1 MPARKGRTCFVPF
14 CKGGYKSST
23 EKVSLFRAPSDPVRL
38 QEWARNIKRDD
49 KALDS
54 TCVVCSRHFD
64 ERYVQRTF
72 KHMVNGESV
81 EFERE
86 RPSLTDDA
94 VPTVFPDAPAY
105 LTKPAPKKRKV
116 RDLANNYVPRPKR
129 KALGE
134 STPDLELAERID
146 LPKAPE
152 PSPHPFSDVTPPS
165 VFCTKIVLTNDPGAL
180 CFGWHVRLETGDVLV
195 VKHVTFTECS
205 EPVTA
210 ERAETSLCRIYCRN
224 IKVDEF
230 LVANESDALAALKK
244 VDALLLCPGCD
255 VEPLKSGQC
264 TKFGTAYYAHTCC
277 VTTAEGKQCLR
288 CKYTRKLIANQMRRQ
303 KQQPKPKFRQRAARK
318 SVQLLRTKRKLAK
331 VQENV
336 EKLRLLNE
344 SIASTAFEQKISGL
358 PPKQRTAVRTCF
370 EAASRKS
377 SRGMTYDKMWVLEC
391 VLMRMKSPQLYEHI
405 RRHQIMALPSKSCL
419 DKHMQGF
426 KGAFGFNPKVFSA
439 LDQKTKDMDEFSVHG
454 GLVFDELKLSE
465 NIGVK
470 ASGEM
475 TGFVDLGTFTEQD
488 NKTSLSDHGL
498 VIMFQPF
505 QGG

>member
-1 MPARKGRTCFVPF
+1 TQDCKLSQEGKDHGPSVVMTSVPPEDREVLCSVVLALGGFRVEAEVTPGTTHLVVGGAVRTLNLLSAMARGCWVL
-14 CKGGYKSST
+14 ST
-23 EKVSLFRAPSDPVRL
+23 DWVYRSLEAGHWL
-38 QEWARNIKRDD
+38 
-49 KALDS
+49 
-54 TCVVCSRHFD
+54 D
-64 ERYVQRTF
+64 ERP
-72 KHMVNGESV
+72 
-81 EFERE
+81 FELSE
-86 RPSLTDDA
+86 MFPAVRPRASSCI
-94 VPTVFPDAPAY
+94 P
-105 LTKPAPKKRKV
+105 
-116 RDLANNYVPRPKR
+116 
-129 KALGE
+129 LGE

-288 CKYTRKLIANQMRRQ
+288 CKCTRKLIANQMRRQ

-318 SVQLLRTKRKLAK
+318 SV
-331 VQENV
+331 
-336 EKLRLLNE
+336 
-344 SIASTAFEQKISGL
+344 
-358 PPKQRTAVRTCF
+358 
-370 EAASRKS
+370 
-377 SRGMTYDKMWVLEC
+377 
-391 VLMRMKSPQLYEHI
+391 
-405 RRHQIMALPSKSCL
+405 
-419 DKHMQGF
+419 
-426 KGAFGFNPKVFSA
+426 
-439 LDQKTKDMDEFSVHG
+439 
-454 GLVFDELKLSE
+454 
-465 NIGVK
+465 
-470 ASGEM
+470 
-475 TGFVDLGTFTEQD
+475 
-488 NKTSLSDHGL
+488 
-498 VIMFQPF
+498 
-505 QGG
+505 